1 MKIFYLVWGI
11 KRMRSSQ
18 GVVHSL
24 DSILLCL
31 YLPPPLS
38 SPLLSVPGLTCI
50 SFLQLHLLPFP
61 SSSPP
66 SVLSPFVPPLLIF
79 LCIHSS
85 AFSSFLTSLFL
96 LFSRSLFPSTF
107 LVSPFQGW
115 KECEKLRYLVFAGK
129 GPHIEPLR
137 AAPSNPITWV

>member
-96 LFSRSLFPSTF
+96 LFSRSLFLLT
-107 LVSPFQGW
+107 LDV
-115 KECEKLRYLVFAGK
+115 
-129 GPHIEPLR
+129 
-137 AAPSNPITWV
+137 TWVESVIAFFSRSLKPLLNVSV